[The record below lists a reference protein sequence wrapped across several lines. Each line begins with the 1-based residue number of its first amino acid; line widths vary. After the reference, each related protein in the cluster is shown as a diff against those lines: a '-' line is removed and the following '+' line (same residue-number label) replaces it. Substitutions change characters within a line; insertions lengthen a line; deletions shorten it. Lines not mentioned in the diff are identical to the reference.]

1 MASITLL
8 SDFGTKDAT
17 AAIARG
23 ILMQY
28 NPHIQIYD
36 ITHDVTPYNI
46 IQAAYFLK
54 SAYSYYPKG
63 TVHIVMCGMF
73 VNREPSLTLTIC
85 NGHYFICT
93 NNGLL
98 PLALQ
103 NQPLKSWIY
112 PNLDK
117 TDTFNSWLKT
127 TGKLI
132 NKLPLTGTDNSGLK
146 EIVLLGNNNPGAIP
160 DTNPTNIEV
169 IHVDQFENVVL
180 NINQEQFY
188 QITYG
193 MPFKLQFKK
202 VEEIR
207 EINTNYSD
215 VREGFKLARF
225 NSNGYLE
232 IGINKGKAASL
243 FGLKL
248 GSKTNEIKIIL
259 E

>member
-17 AAIARG
+17 AAIVRG
-23 ILMQY
+23 ILLKH
-28 NPHIQIYD
+28 NPHLSIYD
-36 ITHDVTPYNI
+36 ITHDVAPYNI
-46 IQAAYFLK
+46 SQAAYFLK
-54 SAYSYYPKG
+54 SAYSYYPTG
-63 TVHIVMCGMF
+63 TVHIIMCGMF
-73 VNREPSLTLTIC
+73 MTKEPSLTLSFS

-103 NQPLKSWIY
+103 NKPIKSWFY
-112 PNLDK
+112 PDLDK
-117 TDTFNSWLKT
+117 TDTFNSWLVT
-127 TGKLI
+127 TCKLVK
-132 NKLPLTGTDNSGLK
+132 KLPLTGSDNNGLK
-146 EIVLLGNNNPGAIP
+146 DIILLGNNTAGENSNI
-160 DTNPTNIEV
+160 NQNNIEV
-169 IHVDQFENVVL
+169 IHIDQFENVIL
-180 NINQEQFY
+180 NIDKEQFY
-188 QITYG
+188 EITYG

-207 EINTNYSD
+207 EISTNYSD
-215 VREGFKLARF
+215 VREGYKLARF

-243 FGLKL
+243 FGLRLGAKNNDIKL
-248 GSKTNEIKIIL
+248 IL